1 MLHAEKH
8 HPNRSCNVGVT
19 VIFHPS
25 KARGRTEGMRL
36 RFSDTTIF
44 VECTNRRGP
53 FHAPP
58 TPPPPPSHQISAS
71 ISFFFLSE
79 SAWERRPPSSK
90 RFSVFSRS
98 SMDPFVADAE
108 EGAVELEPPTF
119 RFFGLA
125 SPEFAGAFVFV
136 ALGFAGA

>member
-1 MLHAEKH
+1 
-8 HPNRSCNVGVT
+8 
-19 VIFHPS
+19 
-25 KARGRTEGMRL
+25 MRP
-36 RFSDTTIF
+36 RFSHHKF
-44 VECTNRRGP
+44 RRVYEQERSVP
-53 FHAPP
+53 RRS
-58 TPPPPPSHQISAS
+58 PPPPPPHQISAS